1 MINSMVEWG
10 EMRWLLIFETI
21 MFRQAERW
29 RVRTLPMAVQI
40 MTSLLAAEATIGS
53 MEPQGTIISGVT
65 ISSRAIRR
73 CPVIRGA
80 GYLGPTSFE
89 RPTRRGMTIW
99 MGAMATICYWE
110 TSAMMSCWVVPA
122 QTNFLVTKCREIPAL
137 LSRLRNSTGERISSM
152 AVTGTICSREMA
164 ATMCCWVEP
173 AMTNSSVMTESRLRL
188 PQVMIGSKAEPA
200 AISSPVALETTTEME
215 ASTTINCMEKTETM
229 F

>member
-1 MINSMVEWG
+1 MINSMVELG

-40 MTSLLAAEATIGS
+40 MTSLLAAEATISS
-53 MEPQGTIISGVT
+53 MEAPGTIIS
-65 ISSRAIRR
+65 
-73 CPVIRGA
+73 
-80 GYLGPTSFE
+80 
-89 RPTRRGMTIW
+89 GMTIW

-110 TSAMMSCWVVPA
+110 TSAMTSCWVVPA

-137 LSRLRNSTGERISSM
+137 LSRLQNSTGERISSM
-152 AVTGTICSREMA
+152 AVTGTIGSREMA

-173 AMTNSSVMTESRLRL
+173 AMTNSSVMTESLLRL

-200 AISSPVALETTTEME
+200 SISSPVARETTT
-215 ASTTINCMEKTETM
+215 
-229 F
+229 